1 LPELSHLSPI
11 LTASPGRN
19 HFTEEHKAFVREK
32 VDEGV
37 SNSRTIHE
45 ALNLKFEL
53 VGPDTHSS
61 CIDLG
66 VIFLKK
72 ASKIIQS
79 HVQFR

>member
-1 LPELSHLSPI
+1 VGILPELSHLSPI

-53 VGPDTHSS
+53 VGPDTVNFESMK
-61 CIDLG
+61 
-66 VIFLKK
+66 IFRQNYRYL
-72 ASKIIQS
+72 QS
-79 HVQFR
+79 